1 MVSVMKGVQIFVHSV
16 AIVLRNLTAALRIS
30 ALIYFVM
37 MAVQLWFFNR
47 YGNFMAADFS
57 GGGGLG
63 LSVPPPGFFSGYLL
77 MLVVSILGSLWIA
90 VAWHRY
96 VLEEEMSSGPVPF
109 FRGAQIWRYLGR
121 SILLGLIIGV
131 PITIALSIVAGIA
144 AASGNVVMAA
154 ALGTVVLFFG
164 VYLFYR
170 LCSILPAAA
179 LDQPLTMGESWR
191 ATEGAGGPIVVLVII
206 ALIGAAILQAPSLIF
221 GGSETFLG
229 LIWTVVSGWLTLM
242 ISASTLTTFYGHYI
256 ERRELM

>member
-1 MVSVMKGVQIFVHSV
+1 MKGVQIFLHSV
-16 AIVLRNLTAALRIS
+16 AIVLRNLGAALRIS

-37 MAVQLWFFNR
+37 MGVQLWFFNN
-47 YGNFMAADFS
+47 YGSFMATDFS

-63 LSVPPPGFFSGYLL
+63 MPVPPRGFLSGYLL

-96 VLEEEMSSGPVPF
+96 VLEEEISAGPVPF
-109 FRGAQIWRYLGR
+109 FRGAQIGRYFGR

-131 PITIALSIVAGIA
+131 PITIAFSVLAGMA
-144 AASGNVVMAA
+144 AAAGNVVVATT
-154 ALGTVVLFFG
+154 LGTAVLFFG

-179 LDQPLTMGESWR
+179 LDRPLTMGESWR

-206 ALIGAAILQAPSLIF
+206 ALIGVAILQAPSLIF

-229 LIWTVVSGWLTLM
+229 LIWTVISGWLTLM
-242 ISASTLTTFYGHYI
+242 ISASTLTTFDRHYI
-256 ERRELM
+256 EGRALM